1 MTISE
6 NRNIII
12 VGVGSLMSK
21 SLALWLASLGWNIAL
36 VSRSEQSLSAIASE
50 VREAQ
55 KTPSAK
61 VLYRTADAGEPS
73 SLKAALEW
81 CLQELGGPL
90 DVLCYN
96 AARVT
101 VTDITTTSPEELQ
114 EDFKVSAVG
123 TLVAGQWFAECNRA
137 RVDRVAQGEW
147 PLFLV
152 TGGILDKE
160 PQPIFASLSSV
171 KAASQT
177 LSRLFAAA
185 LPDKAKILVGMP
197 LISGR
202 VVSPGTEGYQPKFDA
217 DTVVAS
223 VFKPFFEEREARR
236 DGKLGW
242 VVERVY

>member
-36 VSRSEQSLSAIASE
+36 ISRSEQNLSAIAKE

-55 KTPSAK
+55 KSPAAK
-61 VLYRTADAGEPS
+61 VLYRTADAGEPA
-73 SLKAALEW
+73 SLTAALDW
-81 CLQELGGPL
+81 CLQELGGTL

-101 VTDITTTSPEELQ
+101 VTDITSTRPEELQ
-114 EDFKVSAVG
+114 EDFKISAVG
-123 TLVAGQWFAECNRA
+123 TLVAGQWFAGENHA

-152 TGGILDKE
+152 TGGTLDKE

-177 LSRLFAAA
+177 LSRLFAEA

-197 LISGR
+197 LITGR
-202 VVSPGTEGYQPKFDA
+202 VVSPGTEGYQPKFDPG
-217 DTVVAS
+217 TVVAS
-223 VFKPFFEEREARR
+223 VFKPFFEDREARW

-242 VVERVY
+242 VVERYH